1 MLLLPLLF
9 VCVYAVYSA
18 SPLKIL
24 SGCIRMTDREQ
35 GERGNQRPF
44 SGGLGVRTVRC
55 GTRHHCPC
63 STILSRSSLGAFW
76 LVLLLWQRSKLL
88 LHQGRPPFVFP
99 SSCKRLQRK
108 YVEGAVSKSTKQK
121 GHRICT
127 RTGTL
132 KQASCNNYQ
141 CHIVGYL

>member
-63 STILSRSSLGAFW
+63 STILSRSEPFGLSCSFGNVRSYSFTKVGHLSFSHRVASGYKENTWRVQFPNQPNKKGTAYARELG
-76 LVLLLWQRSKLL
+76 R
-88 LHQGRPPFVFP
+88 
-99 SSCKRLQRK
+99 
-108 YVEGAVSKSTKQK
+108 
-121 GHRICT
+121 
-127 RTGTL
+127 
-132 KQASCNNYQ
+132 
-141 CHIVGYL
+141 